1 MDFFIDVKMNVK
13 RLEMLRQAHK
23 LKKMFGSMAEEDY
36 IEVIYELELEY
47 GSASPSDIASILGVK
62 PSSVTNMLRK
72 LEEKGLIE
80 YRKYRDPRLTE
91 KGKELAKNISD
102 RHRKVY
108 KLLRMVGVPDERA
121 NIEAEL
127 AEHFLSD
134 DTIERLYR
142 FFIEC
147 GGDLDK

>member
-1 MDFFIDVKMNVK
+1 MNVK

-23 LKKMFGSMAEEDY
+23 LKKMYGSMAEEDY
-36 IEVIYELELEY
+36 IEVIYELEREY

-72 LEEKGLIE
+72 LEEKGLVE
-80 YRKYRDPRLTE
+80 YRKYRNPKLTE
-91 KGKELAKNISD
+91 KGVELARLISEK
-102 RHRKVY
+102 HRKLY
-108 KLLRMVGVPDERA
+108 AILRGLGVDEARA

-134 DTIERLYR
+134 ETIDKLYR
-142 FFIEC
+142 FFMEC
-147 GGDLDK
+147 GEDLDM